1 MEQNKKHKMNKAR
14 TTATVIMT
22 IVIIIAAA
30 LGVQSFMAA
39 KNFETTDNATVEQ
52 YMSPINVRVP
62 GYIKE
67 IRFKLYLYVPEKQ

>member
-30 LGVQSFMAA
+30 LGVQLWGTERS
-39 KNFETTDNATVEQ
+39 V
-52 YMSPINVRVP
+52 
-62 GYIKE
+62 
-67 IRFKLYLYVPEKQ
+67 